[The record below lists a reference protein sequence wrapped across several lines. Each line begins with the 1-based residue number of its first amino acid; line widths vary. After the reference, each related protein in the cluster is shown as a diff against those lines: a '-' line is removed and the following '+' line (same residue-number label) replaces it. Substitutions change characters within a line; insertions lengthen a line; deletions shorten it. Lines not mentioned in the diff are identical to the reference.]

1 MTQNSQ
7 HKPGQRPPMRYE
19 VGDRVVITEA
29 TMEGMRAKSRNRTAS
44 GWIADQFI
52 EKVEKLVD
60 IEGKVTQTFPPGYQM
75 VVEIDG
81 QLFSMRDDFV
91 EPVRH

>member
-1 MTQNSQ
+1 MTKNLPSN
-7 HKPGQRPPMRYE
+7 PSQRPPIRYQ
-19 VGDRVVITEA
+19 VGDRVVITET
-29 TMEGMRAKSRNRTAS
+29 TMEGMRAKSRNRTGS
-44 GWIADQFI
+44 GWIADHFI
-52 EKVEKLVD
+52 EKVEKLVG

-75 VVEIDG
+75 VVEIEG

>member
-7 HKPGQRPPMRYE
+7 RSPSQRPPMRYE

-29 TMEGMRAKSRNRTAS
+29 TMEGMRAKSRNRTGS
-44 GWIADQFI
+44 GWIADHFI
-52 EKVEKLVD
+52 EKVEKLVG
-60 IEGKVTQTFPPGYQM
+60 IEGTVTQTFPPGYQM